1 MAAIEAKGA
10 PDPVHV
16 LFGLGIR
23 HVGAITARDLLK
35 AFGTVEAIADVA
47 TRAAAEPEARG
58 EIEAVEGVGPVVAE
72 ALVDFFAE
80 EHNRTAWDDL
90 LSVTPPRPFDHE
102 NRESEVSGQT
112 LKTEEHTY
120 EITYLMRHS
129 TPHLC

>member
-10 PDPVHV
+10 PDPVHF

-58 EIEAVEGVGPVVAE
+58 GIEAVEGVGPVVAE
-72 ALVDFFAE
+72 AMVDFLAE
-80 EHNRTAWDDL
+80 EHNRTAWADL
-90 LSVTPPRPFDHE
+90 LSVIHPQPFDPATY
-102 NRESEVSGQT
+102 QT
-112 LKTEEHTY
+112 EGAGAH
-120 EITYLMRHS
+120 
-129 TPHLC
+129 C